1 MSRRKTEPAPATSR
15 HQVPDSIPAA
25 APRPGFLRPQPEEPT
40 PAARFTWDDF
50 DRLLL
55 DLCSRI
61 GMHPVE
67 LLALRFGEPD
77 STAHGEDLARF
88 LVRQAGPLPGETL
101 GATLQRLG
109 FTTAEESDWLDRGL
123 RITEVKMRC
132 HELVPLDR
140 WDLNGYDEPLTIS
153 AIQRLSRFRCFGRRF
168 WRADKD
174 PIPELPRD
182 EEEPRSDLLARAH
195 RAVLDDAAERGRQ
208 LTPAQALAEA
218 HDVVTTLGDRA
229 VMNVVVKMARE
240 MRAQGGNRA

>member
-25 APRPGFLRPQPEEPT
+25 APRPGFLRPQPEEPA
-40 PAARFTWDDF
+40 PVVPTWEVQDQ
-50 DRLLL
+50 RVL
-55 DLCSRI
+55 DLCGRL
-61 GMHPVE
+61 GLHPVE
-67 LLALRFGEPD
+67 LMALRFGEPD
-77 STAHGEDLARF
+77 SMAHGEDLARF
-88 LVRQAGPLPGETL
+88 LMRQAGPLPGETL
-101 GATLQRLG
+101 GATLLRLG

-123 RITEVKMRC
+123 KVTEVKMRC

-140 WDLNGYDEPLTIS
+140 WDLNGYDEPLTLS
-153 AIQRLSRFRCFGRRF
+153 AIQRLSRFRCFARRF

-174 PIPELPRD
+174 PIPELPRNN

-195 RAVLDDAAERGRQ
+195 RAVLDDAAERDRQ